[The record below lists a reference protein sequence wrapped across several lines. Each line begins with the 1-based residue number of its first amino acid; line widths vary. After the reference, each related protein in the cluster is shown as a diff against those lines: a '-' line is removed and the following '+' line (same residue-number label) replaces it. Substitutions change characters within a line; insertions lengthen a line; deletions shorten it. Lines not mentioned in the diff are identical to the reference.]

1 MMKGKDIVSALD
13 LDRDILLQLFEGAE
27 AATRSKAFRI
37 AEDRTLITAFFEPS
51 TRTRLSFTAA
61 MLKLGG
67 KVADFGTVETTSLKK
82 GESFEDTIKML
93 DGYEPDVI
101 VLRHKIEGS
110 ARIAADIARHPVV
123 NAGDGKNEHPT
134 QALTDLYTMWKLF
147 GKIDG
152 LKVGLLGDLKHSRT
166 VSSLSY
172 TLSMFKDIKLY
183 CIAPRILQMRQEV
196 LDKISGKIEYQSLA
210 GIDELVDEIDVLY
223 ITRVQKE
230 RFTDPQ
236 EYEKVK
242 GSYIVDP
249 SFLSKLKKT
258 PVIMH
263 PLPRVNEITTEVD
276 SLPQAK
282 YFEQATNGMYVRM
295 ALLASIMGLK
305 IPAR

>member
-13 LDRDILLQLFEGAE
+13 FDRDILLQLFEDAE

-51 TRTRLSFTAA
+51 TRTRLSFTTA

-67 KVADFGTVETTSLKK
+67 KVADFGTVESTSLKK

-101 VLRHKIEGS
+101 VLRNKVEGS
-110 ARIAADIARHPVV
+110 ARIAADIARHPVI

-134 QALTDLYTMWKLF
+134 QALTDLYTMIKTF

-172 TLSMFKDIKLY
+172 ALSMFKDIKLY
-183 CIAPRILQMRQEV
+183 CIAPQILQMRQEV
-196 LDKISGKIEYQSLA
+196 LDKINGKIEYQSLA

-249 SFLSKLKKT
+249 GFLSKLKKT
-258 PVIMH
+258 PVNTPIAIASHQPILGVMIPPGTHIGKWKDLVALFTKH
-263 PLPRVNEITTEVD
+263 PN
-276 SLPQAK
+276 
-282 YFEQATNGMYVRM
+282 
-295 ALLASIMGLK
+295 
-305 IPAR
+305 